1 MVREVTG
8 KPVINAGDG
17 RNEHPT
23 QGLLDAL
30 ALQHRLGAL
39 EGRTVLIVG
48 DIDNSRV
55 ARSNVHGLTALG
67 CRVLLVGPPTLV
79 SERMCEL
86 VPGSVEVGH
95 DLDAALPRADA
106 VMMLRIQ
113 RERGASRAIGTDYR
127 TSYGLTRD
135 RANRL
140 GEGVP
145 ILHPGPSNRGV
156 EIDDEVHD
164 DPDRSLIRFQVAAG
178 VAVRMAALE
187 RAIAEV

>member
-1 MVREVTG
+1 M
-8 KPVINAGDG
+8 I
-17 RNEHPT
+17 EHVV
-23 QGLLDAL
+23 
-30 ALQHRLGAL
+30 RLGPSPC
-39 EGRTVLIVG
+39 RTISSAGILHQIG
-48 DIDNSRV
+48 HAPKARPASDFATSSHV
-55 ARSNVHGLTALG
+55 AV
-67 CRVLLVGPPTLV
+67 
-79 SERMCEL
+79 
-86 VPGSVEVGH
+86 VEVGH